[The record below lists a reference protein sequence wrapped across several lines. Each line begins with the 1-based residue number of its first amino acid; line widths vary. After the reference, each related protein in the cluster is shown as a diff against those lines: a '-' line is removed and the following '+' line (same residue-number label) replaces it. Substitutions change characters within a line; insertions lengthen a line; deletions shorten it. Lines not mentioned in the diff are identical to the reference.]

1 MARMRR
7 REARFVSR
15 GLRRVL
21 SSHGTAAA
29 DFSLQLHEQLM
40 RDLDI
45 WRRLVARTATV
56 EDLRA
61 VATLPIARRLAY
73 VGHVLPLV
81 VDGDPAMRAAA
92 LRALG
97 GARGIEG
104 VRAIVARLDDPEAE
118 VRAAALEALREIA
131 RDAPSRYVHALFHP
145 RLDVRRA
152 ALDGELPIRIAEL
165 AVYLRADRELADLT
179 HKTRWPDSSFG
190 LALELYATG
199 CLAAGELVELFV
211 HVSGARLHHYFS
223 HAQARSAAV
232 VDAYLEAAVRDRD
245 AVPAGYDVLDSL
257 VAAIVDAG
265 SPVRALDQLVD
276 VATPKHR
283 DRALAR
289 RVVTSLLACLARSP
303 SAELWSACVALEPR
317 AIESARF
324 DPAFATAA
332 TRGLFHY
339 RWPIRPLPSQIKR
352 LLASP
357 IVRGDLA
364 LAAAVAGLYRQHRL
378 KRLAKELGEDAI
390 VAALVASDRGW
401 DEICLVPPETP
412 ALELTWLLRVA
423 KEDYKRYV
431 ALAGRALGTFT
442 GARLDKF
449 LEQMPRRHR
458 PSVFLAAIAAH
469 HASSDVTMTAIATLI
484 ASRADR
490 ETTLELLA
498 ELITEPS
505 SNRFLLTIMR
515 LSNPVWLGAAVAEVR
530 PEKIE
535 MLVRLLDTD
544 PISHDRELAIANA
557 LVRSTSPF
565 VIDWRKRVE
574 ALVTAP
580 IVATAPPP
588 RVHRELTPAERHKI
602 ATCSLGELERAL
614 EPVFAGHISGVCVAL
629 EERSPGTSIAACNA
643 LLGCADPIHDVARTL
658 DKVAETTPKFDVE
671 LDNMAVRWVRVKDLP
686 PLAHARLWRWEAHSF
701 ALLEWIESI
710 GKVQDALQIVDALP
724 GRVARQTMW
733 KAISEAMM
741 LIRYRALPRF
751 RDHATVA
758 VAQYCADRI
767 DRDIGRHAA
776 RLLVALVESRVIAV
790 GDVRDRVLDRIA
802 DADTESREYLARLI
816 RLDGVPEAPHTAE
829 LPSTA
834 TIDRVRATTNLDEL
848 VAWCADPRSSIVQ
861 EAALALV
868 IHGAEGQARL
878 AGLLA
883 HLDDLMCPIPV
894 LATIALWDHVP
905 AIDAVRALS
914 RVDGLPPAWQF
925 HISVALAARGEGEA
939 LLRAIAAVRAPPQG
953 WYFRRDDWD
962 ALVKVGHIVAIS
974 IGLADAPHHHAYQ
987 RAINTLLSLTRPT
1000 WTVQEALHRFLE
1012 VGDDRPLHLR
1022 VSVARFLAQHWN
1034 DPIGIAL
1041 LAEYI
1046 ADERADDWLYTLEL
1060 VPRDAMAA
1068 VAELIVSGALAGGP
1082 SVCSEK
1088 RMWAVIQRMRDSG
1101 HLDPHTQGELDL
1113 RCFEHSTVTA
1123 IRRAAAKYAVTS
1135 VAANERLRRVADVFA
1150 WGIRRGVE
1158 LTGRLYRIHMTGKER
1173 ELGHTKLDGTQIFVS
1188 PLPMLR
1194 GETHGQDVVE
1204 GLVLHELGHHVY
1216 HRSEQAQALWKQAHQ
1231 EGIGHFLNLIADE
1244 HLERNLRALD
1254 PGYGD
1259 RLKRLG
1265 AYAFQHAPQEIK
1277 VAVLFDALGASTARA
1292 LTAAELEVAFD
1303 EDSVR
1308 VRRGAILG
1316 ELDRAG
1322 HPVARFSRAL
1332 RMGLGNRAG
1341 DPLIEQAL
1349 AMCGKD
1355 LRTLDMAGLYE
1366 LTQKLVALF
1375 GGKHQIAKVFGGP
1388 EGLVFGDRDDDVFG
1402 AGVDDDVLQREVER
1416 ILDPRRS
1423 KHGAPGTPQRLQLN
1437 VNPDTTFDKIT
1448 RIIKVRG
1455 DTEVHR
1461 KLAVDVQRHATRLR
1475 AFLDELGLRWIPQ
1488 HARTQGRALDK
1499 TRLIPLVTR
1508 NDPRILIARNPHR
1521 RTDLFLGTLVDCSS
1535 SMTAG
1540 QNIERAKRFAVLVAE
1555 AVRTLPGVEARFF
1568 GFTESVIYDAGTASE
1583 CGVVGLSAS
1592 GGNNDAAALYHAANV
1607 ALAAK
1612 QRAKVLVMIS
1622 DGLPTECGIGALRSL
1637 VTHLTKRRNIVC
1649 AQVAVRPLEEVCF
1662 PHYVVLDDSQPD
1674 IAVAKFG
1681 RMIGELARRSLAS

>member
-1 MARMRR
+1 
-7 REARFVSR
+7 
-15 GLRRVL
+15 
-21 SSHGTAAA
+21 
-29 DFSLQLHEQLM
+29 M

-45 WRRLVARTATV
+45 WRRLVARTAGV
-56 EDLRA
+56 EDVRA
-61 VATLPIARRLAY
+61 VATLPIGRRLAY

-81 VDGDPAMRAAA
+81 VDGAPAMRAAA

-97 GARGIEG
+97 GARGIEA

-118 VRAAALEALREIA
+118 VRLAALEALREIA
-131 RDAPSRYVHALFHP
+131 RDAPYRFVHALFHP

-179 HKTRWPDSSFG
+179 HKARWPESSFG

-199 CLAAGELVELFV
+199 CLAAAELVELFMHLPST
-211 HVSGARLHHYFS
+211 HVHHYLT
-223 HAQARSAAV
+223 HAQARRHDL
-232 VDAYLEAAVRDRD
+232 VDAFLEAASRDRD
-245 AVPAGYDVLDSL
+245 AVPGGVDAIDSI
-257 VAAIVDAG
+257 VAAIVEAG
-265 SPVRALDQLVD
+265 TPPRALDRLVD
-276 VATPKHR
+276 AVTGRNKPRTLWRRVSASLLVQ
-283 DRALAR
+283 LAR
-289 RVVTSLLACLARSP
+289 KP
-303 SAELWSACVALEPR
+303 NDELWAACVALEPR
-317 AIESARF
+317 VIESVRF
-324 DPAFATAA
+324 EAAFAPAA

-339 RWPIRPLPSQIKR
+339 RWPVRPTAAQIKR
-352 LLASP
+352 MLKLPVVA
-357 IVRGDLA
+357 GDLA
-364 LAAAVAGLYRQHRL
+364 LAAGVAGLHRVLRL
-378 KRLAKELGEDAI
+378 KHLAKAVGEDQL
-390 VAALVASDRGW
+390 VAALTASDHGW
-401 DEICLVPPETP
+401 EQICMLPPETP
-412 ALELTWLLRVA
+412 ALELAWLRRVA
-423 KEDYKRYV
+423 TIDYKRYV
-431 ALAGRALGTFT
+431 ALAGRALGLFT
-442 GARLDKF
+442 GDRLDAF
-449 LEQMPRRHR
+449 ITQMPRRHR
-458 PSVFLAAIAAH
+458 PAVFVAAIAAH
-469 HASSDVTMTAIATLI
+469 RTSNESTLGSLAKVIAD
-484 ASRADR
+484 RADR
-490 ETTLELLA
+490 ETTLEILAALLA
-498 ELITEPS
+498 DDEVSP
-505 SNRFLLTIMR
+505 LLLPIMR
-515 LSNPVWLGAAVAEVR
+515 VTDPSWLAAAMAELR
-530 PEKIE
+530 PDKIE
-535 MLVRLLDTD
+535 GVVRLLDAD

-565 VIDWRKRVE
+565 VIDWRRRVE
-574 ALVTAP
+574 ALITAP
-580 IVATAPPP
+580 VVATAPRP
-588 RVHRELTPAERHKI
+588 RVHRALTPAERHKI
-602 ATCSLGELERAL
+602 ATCTLGELERAL

-629 EERSPGTSIAACNA
+629 DDRSPGTSIVACNA

-658 DKVAETTPKFDVE
+658 DKFAESTPKFDVE
-671 LDNMAVRWVRVKDLP
+671 LDNLAVRWVRVKDLP
-686 PLAHARLWRWEAHSF
+686 ALAHARLWRWEAHSF

-710 GKVQDALQIVDALP
+710 GKTLDALQIVEALP
-724 GRVARQTMW
+724 GRVARHTMW

-751 RDHATVA
+751 REHATVEL
-758 VAQYCADRI
+758 AQFCADRI

-776 RLLVALVESRVIAV
+776 RLLVALVESRVIPV

-802 DADTESREYLARLI
+802 DADTESRGYLARLI
-816 RLDGVPEAPHTAE
+816 RLDGVPEPPRTAE

-834 TIDRVRATTNLDEL
+834 LLERIRATTNLDEL
-848 VAWCADPRSSIVQ
+848 VEWCADPRAPIVQ

-868 IHGAEGQARL
+868 IAGPEGQARL

-883 HLDDLMCPIPV
+883 HLDDLAAPIPV
-894 LATIALWDHVP
+894 LATIQLWDFAP

-914 RVDGLPPAWQF
+914 RTKGLPPAWQF

-1022 VSVARFLAQHWN
+1022 VSVARFLAQHWQ

-1046 ADERADDWLYTLEL
+1046 ADERADDWLFTLEL

-1068 VAELIVSGALAGGP
+1068 VADMIVSGALAGGP
-1082 SVCSEK
+1082 AVCSEK

-1101 HLDPHTQGELDL
+1101 FLDPDALGELDL
-1113 RCFEHSTVTA
+1113 RIFEHATVTA
-1123 IRRAAAKYAVTS
+1123 TRRAAAKYAVTS
-1135 VAANERLRRVADVFA
+1135 ATASARLRRVADVFA
-1150 WGIRRGVE
+1150 WGVRRGVE
-1158 LTGRLYRIHMTGKER
+1158 LTGRLYRIHMTAKER
-1173 ELGHTKLDGTQIFVS
+1173 EFGHTKLDGTHIFVS

-1216 HRSEQAQALWKQAHQ
+1216 HRSEEAQALWKQAHQ

-1244 HLERNLRALD
+1244 HLERNLRAMNPD
-1254 PGYGD
+1254 YGD

-1277 VAVLFDALGASTARA
+1277 VAVLFDSLGASTARA
-1292 LTAAELEVAFD
+1292 FIAAELEVAFD
-1303 EDSVR
+1303 EEAVR

-1332 RMGLGNRAG
+1332 RMGLGNRTG

-1349 AMCGKD
+1349 ALCGKD
-1355 LRTLDMAGLYE
+1355 LRSLDMAGLYA
-1366 LTQKLVALF
+1366 LTNKLVELF

-1388 EGLVFGDRDDDVFG
+1388 EGLVFGDREDDVFG
-1402 AGVDDDVLQREVER
+1402 AGVDDDILQREVER

-1423 KHGAPGTPQRLQLN
+1423 KRGPPGTGDRLQLN
-1437 VNPDTTFDKIT
+1437 VNPDTKFDKIT
-1448 RIIKVRG
+1448 RIIRVRG
-1455 DTEVHR
+1455 DADVHR
-1461 KLAVDVQRHATRLR
+1461 KLATDVQRHSTRLR
-1475 AFLDELGLRWIPQ
+1475 EFLDELGLRWVPQ

-1508 NDPRILIARNPHR
+1508 NDPRILIARNPQR
-1521 RTDLFLGTLVDCSS
+1521 RTDLWLGTLVDCSS

-1568 GFTESVIYDAGTASE
+1568 GFTDSVIYDAGSANE
-1583 CGVVGLSAS
+1583 CGVVGLTAS

-1607 ALAAK
+1607 ALAAP

-1622 DGLPTECGIGALRSL
+1622 DGLPTECSINALRSL
-1637 VTHLTKRRNIVC
+1637 VTHLTRRRNIVC
-1649 AQVAVRPLEEVCF
+1649 AQVAVRRLEEVCF

-1681 RMIGELARRSLAS
+1681 RMIGDLARRSLTS